1 MSANLSLERID
12 YNRLMPRTCT
22 VCSHRDREAIDQ
34 ALVSGEPF
42 RHIATRTGTST
53 AALQR
58 HKHDHVPRSLAK
70 AKEAQELAHADGLLD
85 RVRWL
90 CGRAEGFLAETEAI
104 QREAR
109 AEGDKRLA
117 VLAVHAGLKALR
129 ELRETVHLL
138 SQLTGHLAPEP
149 RFVIITAE
157 QHEMMQESEQEV
169 MRRIHADRPE
179 PIDLTPEA
187 EPSSAPPPR

>member
-90 CGRAEGFLAETEAI
+90 CGRAEGFS
-104 QREAR
+104 RR
-109 AEGDKRLA
+109 RKRFS
-117 VLAVHAGLKALR
+117 VRQEPKGIRDWPSLR
-129 ELRETVHLL
+129 
-138 SQLTGHLAPEP
+138 
-149 RFVIITAE
+149 F
-157 QHEMMQESEQEV
+157 
-169 MRRIHADRPE
+169 
-179 PIDLTPEA
+179 TPG
-187 EPSSAPPPR
+187 